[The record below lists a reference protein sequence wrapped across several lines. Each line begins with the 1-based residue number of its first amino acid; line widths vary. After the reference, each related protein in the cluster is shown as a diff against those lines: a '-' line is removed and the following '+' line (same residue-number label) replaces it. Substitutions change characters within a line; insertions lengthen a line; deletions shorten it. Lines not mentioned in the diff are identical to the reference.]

1 MNQRTAQR
9 SRRIVSEPIGPLLIR
24 LTGSALI
31 GNVAMHTLGV
41 VDTFFISR
49 LGTLELAAAS
59 FVIPVHMIYIS
70 LALGIGMGISSLN
83 SRLVG
88 ESRYTDSARLISD
101 GLIFA
106 GLFAVVMAMLGASSI
121 TPLFRLLGAEADT
134 LPIIHDYLSIL
145 LLGLPPLMM
154 VTIGNATFRSVGNIR
169 MSALLAASMSLL
181 NLALDPLLIF
191 GVGPFPALGIQG
203 AAWATLTAAIITM
216 GISFHV
222 LSVRESMLDLGRP
235 LWTVMRANWGRLLN
249 IAIPAMGA
257 NMMTPLAAVIMTAMV
272 SGYGDTMVAGFGV
285 GSRIEMFS
293 LLVVMGLS
301 ATLPMFIGQNI
312 GAGREDRAYRAL
324 TGSLKFVLG
333 LQVIIY
339 LLLLVFSRDVAGWF
353 SGEPAVVDII
363 VIYLCILP
371 LTYGAH
377 GVVVLVMVSLNVLGH
392 PRLAL
397 LLTVVRLMVLY
408 LPLAWLGSQVWGI
421 TGLFIGAAVG
431 NVLAGLFAFGL
442 VSRVCR
448 SLGLT
453 EAKVPVSAPGR

>member
-203 AAWATLTAAIITM
+203 AAWATLIAAIITM

>member
-9 SRRIVSEPIGPLLIR
+9 SRRIVSEPIRPLLIR

-49 LGTLELAAAS
+49 LGTIELAAAS
-59 FVIPVHMIYIS
+59 FVIPIHMIYIS

-88 ESRYTDSARLISD
+88 ENRFADSARLISD

-106 GLFAVVMAMLGASSI
+106 GLFAVVMALLGASMI

-154 VTIGNATFRSVGNIR
+154 VTIGNSTFRSVGNIR

-203 AAWATLTAAIITM
+203 AAWATLIAAVITM

-235 LWTVMRANWGRLLN
+235 LWTVMQANWRRILN

-257 NMMTPLAAVIMTAMV
+257 NMMTPLAAAIMTAMV
-272 SGYGDTMVAGFGV
+272 SGYGDSMVAGFGV

-293 LLVVMGLS
+293 LMVVMGLS

-312 GAGREDRAYRAL
+312 GAGRDDRAYRAL
-324 TGSLKFVLG
+324 TGCLKFVLG
-333 LQVIIY
+333 LQIIIY
-339 LLLLVFSRDVAGWF
+339 LLLLVFARQVAGWF
-353 SGEPAVVDII
+353 SAETEVVDII
-363 VIYLCILP
+363 VIFLRILP

-397 LLTVVRLMVLY
+397 LLTVMRLMVLY

-421 TGLFIGAAVG
+421 TGLFIGAACG
-431 NVLAGLFAFGL
+431 NILAGLFAFGL
-442 VSRVCR
+442 ISRVCR
-448 SLGLT
+448 RLGLADAGS
-453 EAKVPVSAPGR
+453 EAS